1 MFKSFR
7 KLAIGSISLVIRFR
21 KGEEGWRGERGRG
34 KIRRNEEKIHTERER
49 KKRENPVSK
58 GKTPG
63 IQTTLY
69 LCM

>member
-1 MFKSFR
+1 M
-7 KLAIGSISLVIRFR
+7 
-21 KGEEGWRGERGRG
+21 GWRGERGRG
-34 KIRRNEEKIHTERER
+34 KMRRNEEKIHIERET

-63 IQTTLY
+63 IQMTLY